1 MEKEASEFLPS
12 VKEFASLRC
21 RCNFL
26 QFMNPLPT
34 ESINLDAADRR
45 LLALLQQDC
54 WLTNQALA
62 DQAHLSPATCLRR
75 VRRLIELGV
84 IERQVALLS
93 PDVMARVTGAGLTAI
108 LEVTLDRQDAVALDA
123 FEARVT
129 PEPAVQQCYRV
140 TAGPDFVVIVHVP
153 DMPAYHAFVQRVLT
167 AQVNVR
173 NVRAFFSVKRSKFDP
188 ALPV

>member
-1 MEKEASEFLPS
+1 
-12 VKEFASLRC
+12 
-21 RCNFL
+21 
-26 QFMNPLPT
+26 MNSSD
-34 ESINLDAADRR
+34 SITLDAADRR

-62 DQAHLSPATCLRR
+62 DRAHLSPATCLRR

-93 PDVMARVTGAGLTAI
+93 PDLMARINGAGLTAI
-108 LEVTLDRQDAVALDA
+108 LEVTLDRQDAAALEA
-123 FEARVT
+123 FEARVA

-140 TAGPDFVVIVHVP
+140 AGPDFVLVVHVA

-167 AQVNVR
+167 AQGNVR
-173 NVRAFFSVKRSKFDP
+173 NVRAFFAVKRSKFDP